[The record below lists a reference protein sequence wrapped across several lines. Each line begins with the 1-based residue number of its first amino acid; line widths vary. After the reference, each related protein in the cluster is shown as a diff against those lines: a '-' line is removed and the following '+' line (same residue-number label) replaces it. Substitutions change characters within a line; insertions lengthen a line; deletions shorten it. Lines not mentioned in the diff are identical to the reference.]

1 MRDGEIVFD
10 GASQDLTNNFLREI
24 YGEASEELVLP
35 DADDF
40 QPGLVSITA
49 EPIQPKGVIK

>member
-49 EPIQPKGVIK
+49 EPIQSKGVIK